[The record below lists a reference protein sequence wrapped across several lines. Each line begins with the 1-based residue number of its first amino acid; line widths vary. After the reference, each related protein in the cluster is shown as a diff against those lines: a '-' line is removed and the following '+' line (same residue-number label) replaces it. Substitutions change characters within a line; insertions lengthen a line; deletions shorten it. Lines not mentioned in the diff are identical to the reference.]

1 MKRMMIGVFC
11 LTGALS
17 GRAQTFADWFDQ
29 NATRKQYNEQQIAA
43 LGTFITVAEK
53 GYSIVES
60 GLSAIKVIKTGEFNL
75 HSSFYSSLESIN
87 PAVGN
92 MGEIAE
98 IIALQLATAER
109 VNAALARHRQDG
121 SIGTD
126 EQTAVSQ
133 VLQGVVNA
141 GISDVNTL
149 MQIIT
154 AGKLQMTDDQ
164 RMGYIRELDTS
175 ARMRYV
181 LAAGVTDQ
189 ADVVSLQRQAEMAQ
203 AGVVLG
209 LYGLP

>member
-1 MKRMMIGVFC
+1 MKKMMTAFC
-11 LTGALS
+11 LAGALS
-17 GRAQTFADWFDQ
+17 GRAQTMAEWFDQ
-29 NATRKQYNEQQIAA
+29 NATRKQYNDQQIAA
-43 LGTFITVAEK
+43 LGTFITVMGK

-60 GLSAIKVIKTGEFNL
+60 GLSTIKGIKAGEFNL
-75 HSSFYSSLESIN
+75 HSNFYASLESIN
-87 PAVGN
+87 PAIGN

-109 VNAALARHRQDG
+109 VNAALIRYRQKA

-126 EQTAVSQ
+126 EVTAVSQ

-149 MQIIT
+149 IQIIT
-154 AGKLQMTDDQ
+154 AGKFQLTDDQ
-164 RMGYIRELDTS
+164 RMDYIRGLDAS
-175 ARMRYV
+175 ARARYA

-203 AGVVLG
+203 AATIMG
-209 LYGLP
+209 LYGL